1 MSIEEDKTRQSTQ
14 PEDKQ
19 NIFKL
24 TLCGNINIHIANGG
38 VEEKR
43 ERERVHT
50 QFDED
55 GGGRLNR

>member
-24 TLCGNINIHIANGG
+24 TLCGNINIHIANDGVCGG
-38 VEEKR
+38 K
-43 ERERVHT
+43 HT
-50 QFDED
+50 QFDEH